1 MTVRITGVTATIVSV
16 LRIVALHTAYGS
28 RDDATTVLV
37 QLATD
42 AGHVGLGQV
51 PVDPPYRGAAGIKA
65 NIDAYLAPVVVG
77 QSPLAITALV
87 GAMERT
93 LPGQPL
99 AVAAVELALW
109 DAKGKALGVPVFEL
123 LGGRV
128 RDGLSLMAMVQG
140 ATPDALAAATREALG
155 AAPYPVLKLKIGLGA
170 TDDLRRYRAVRDAAG
185 DRAVIQV
192 DANAGYTLA
201 EAIPALGA
209 MADAGGLGMIEQP
222 VARLDDLA
230 ALAAHSRVPIMADES
245 LGSPADMLRIV
256 ERRAAHAGFLK
267 IGKVGGLLAAQQ
279 IAHIAA
285 VAGMPLSVAVYYD
298 VLAAVAAHAAAAF
311 PAVTWPSFV
320 TRLPDTLLAASLQP
334 DGLALRV
341 PQGPGWGI
349 ALDPDKVRH
358 YTVAH

>member
-1 MTVRITGVTATIVSV
+1 MKITGVTATILSV
-16 LRIVALHTAYGS
+16 PRTVALHTAYGS

-42 AGHVGLGQV
+42 VGHVGLGQV
-51 PVDPPYRGAAGIKA
+51 PVDPPFQGAAGIKA
-65 NIDAYLAPVVVG
+65 NIEAYLTPVVIG
-77 QSPLAITALV
+77 QSPLNITALV

-109 DAKGKALGVPVFEL
+109 DAKGKALGVPVYEL
-123 LGGRV
+123 LGGKV
-128 RDGLSLMAMVQG
+128 RDGISLMAMVQG
-140 ATPDALAAATREALG
+140 STPDALAAATRETLN
-155 AAPYPVLKLKIGLGA
+155 AASYPVLKLKIGLGA
-170 TDDLRRYRAVRDAAG
+170 ADDLRRYRTVRDAAG
-185 DRAVIQV
+185 DRAIIQV

-209 MADAGGLGMIEQP
+209 MAAAGGLGMIEQP
-222 VARLDDLA
+222 VARVDDLQ
-230 ALAAHSRVPIMADES
+230 ALAARSPAPVMADES
-245 LGSPADMLRIV
+245 LGSPAEMLTII

-267 IGKVGGLLAAQQ
+267 IGKVGGLLAAQS
-279 IAHIAA
+279 IAQMAA
-285 VAGMPLSVAVYYD
+285 VAGLPLSVAVYYD

-320 TRLPDTLLAASLQP
+320 TRLPDTLLTEPLVP

-341 PQGPGWGI
+341 PDEPGWGVS
-349 ALDPDKVRH
+349 LDPDKVRH
-358 YTVAH
+358 YAVAQ